1 MAGGL
6 ILVTGGSGQLAHALD
21 RGATGRAMLRVGR
34 RNPMDARKAASLAFD
49 VMRDAPENFRL
60 LAGLRQAAQKAFQ
73 HQIVTE
79 VSGPKKIV
87 ADEKFQQGTV
97 NLSIRNPRFR
107 QASMVNFSQVKEEH
121 SFAC

>member
-1 MAGGL
+1 
-6 ILVTGGSGQLAHALD
+6 
-21 RGATGRAMLRVGR
+21 MLRVGR
-34 RNPMDARKAASLAFD
+34 RNPMDARKAAPLAFD

-79 VSGPKKIV
+79 ISGPKKVV